1 MPFIETVDSA
11 RIFYEDQG
19 GGPPLVFIHGWSM
32 SGRAWRFQA
41 EPFAAAGYRVIVP
54 DLRGHGQSTAPG
66 GQVTLQGCGDD
77 LATLFSE
84 LGLSGVVLIGWSL
97 GALVSLAAFPRLR
110 SSLEGMALV
119 GGTPRF
125 TATEGYPHGVAPT
138 EPKGMGIRLR
148 RDFQKT
154 MGEFFRGMF
163 ASGELSRQQENR
175 IAREIVMR
183 GRQPDPDVALS
194 TLAILASA
202 DLRAGLGAIDLP
214 VMLLHGSLDTVCPVA
229 AARYMAE
236 QIPGAGLELMDGCGH
251 APFMSH
257 PEEFNRRLGGFL
269 ERVHGRH

>member
-1 MPFIETVDSA
+1 MPFIETADNA
-11 RIFYEDQG
+11 RIFYEDLG
-19 GGPPLVFIHGWSM
+19 SGPPLVFVHGWSM

-41 EPFAAAGYRVIVP
+41 EPFAAAGYRVVVP

-66 GQVTLQGCGDD
+66 GLVMLPACGADLVTLFAK
-77 LATLFSE
+77 LE
-84 LGLSGVVLIGWSL
+84 LSGVVLIGWSL
-97 GALVSLAAFPRLR
+97 GALVSLAAFPRL
-110 SSLEGMALV
+110 SSDLKGMILV

-125 TATEGYPHGVAPT
+125 TATEGYSHGVPPT
-138 EPKGMGIRLR
+138 EPKGMGVRLR
-148 RDFQKT
+148 RDFRKT

-163 ASGELSRQQENR
+163 AAGELSRQQENR
-175 IAREIVMR
+175 IAREIIMG
-183 GRQPDPDVALS
+183 GRLPDPEVALS

-202 DLRAGLGAIDLP
+202 DLRAGLGAVDLP

-236 QIPGAGLELMDGCGH
+236 QIPGAELELMDGCGH

-269 ERVHGRH
+269 ERVDDRH

>member
-19 GGPPLVFIHGWSM
+19 NGPPLVFVHGWSM
-32 SGRAWRFQA
+32 SGRAWQFQV
-41 EPFAAAGYRVIVP
+41 EPSVAAGYRVIVP

-66 GQVTLQGCGDD
+66 GLVTLPACVED
-77 LATLFSE
+77 LATLFAE
-84 LGLSGVVLIGWSL
+84 LSLSGAVLIGWSL
-97 GALVSLAAFPRLR
+97 GALVSLAAVPRL
-110 SSLEGMALV
+110 SSSFRGMALV

-125 TATEGYPHGVAPT
+125 TATDGYPQGLTPT
-138 EPKGMGIRLR
+138 EPKGMGVRLR

-163 ASGELSRQQENR
+163 AEGELSREQENR
-175 IAREIVMR
+175 IAREIIMG
-183 GRQPDPDVALS
+183 GRLPDPEVALS
-194 TLAILASA
+194 TLGILASA

-214 VMLLHGSLDTVCPVA
+214 VLLLHGSLDTVCPVA

-236 QIPGAGLELMDGCGH
+236 QIPGAELELMDGCGH

-257 PEEFNRRLGGFL
+257 PDEFNRRLGGFL
-269 ERVHGRH
+269 ERVHDRH

>member
-1 MPFIETVDSA
+1 MPFIETFDNA

-19 GGPPLVFIHGWSM
+19 SGPPLVFIHGWSM

-41 EPFAAAGYRVIVP
+41 EPFAAAGYRVIAP
-54 DLRGHGQSTAPG
+54 DLRGHGQSTVPPG
-66 GQVTLQGCGDD
+66 GVTLQGCAED
-77 LATLFSE
+77 LVTLFSE
-84 LGLSGVVLIGWSL
+84 LALSGVVLIGWSL

-110 SSLEGMALV
+110 SRLKGMALV

-125 TATEGYPHGVAPT
+125 TATDGYPHGLPPT
-138 EPKGMGIRLR
+138 EPKGMGVRLR
-148 RDFQKT
+148 RDFHKT

-163 ASGELSRQQENR
+163 VSGELSRQQENR
-175 IAREIVMR
+175 IAREIVMG
-183 GRQPDPDVALS
+183 GRLPDPDVALS

-214 VMLLHGSLDTVCPVA
+214 VMLLHGSLDTVCPVT

-236 QIPGAGLELMDGCGH
+236 QIPGAELELLDGCGH

-257 PEEFNRRLGGFL
+257 PDEFNRRLGGFL
-269 ERVHGRH
+269 ERVHDRH